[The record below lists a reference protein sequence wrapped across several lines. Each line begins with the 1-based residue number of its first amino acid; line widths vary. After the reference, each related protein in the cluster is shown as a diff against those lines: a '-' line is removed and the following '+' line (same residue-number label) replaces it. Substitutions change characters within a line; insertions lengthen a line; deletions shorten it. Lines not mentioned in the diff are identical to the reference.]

1 MSGWFNP
8 ANPRFRRG
16 VVLTSVVVCT
26 LTTFQIVL
34 ADFGSQEHVL
44 SPVQRI
50 IIPKIDEFFG
60 VTANDLKFDESTKEQ
75 QKKEFIKVVSPLMP
89 TKQQQQQQ
97 QQQSI
102 ISNNNNEQKTTNSN
116 NIVVDP
122 NSRKNDKKK
131 GWLW

>member
-75 QKKEFIKVVSPLMP
+75 QRKEFIKVVSPLMP
-89 TKQQQQQQ
+89 KKQQQQQFK
-97 QQQSI
+97 
-102 ISNNNNEQKTTNSN
+102 NNEQKKTNSN
-116 NIVVDP
+116 DIVVDP

>member
-75 QKKEFIKVVSPLMP
+75 QRKEFIKVVSPLMP
-89 TKQQQQQQ
+89 KKQQQQF
-97 QQQSI
+97 
-102 ISNNNNEQKTTNSN
+102 NNNEQKKTNSN
-116 NIVVDP
+116 DIVVDP